1 MAGSQDMII
10 IVVMMMMMSSVFA
23 VLAGGAYFFT
33 KPQEGD
39 ECKGTSVGGNYVIDE
54 DGDCVLDYCDSGYT
68 QSGGGC
74 VVVVPDGEEDESGS
88 GSGSGNGEFVYEFIV
103 NVHNESSLRL
113 HLADIK
119 VDGIRPDSSQVTINI
134 QPNRYICG
142 TKTEECETTET
153 LGYIDAAGDM
163 TWSAWD
169 EEDEVVYTIGDVI
182 FTITSPT
189 KVNQFDISYQRP
201 TYAPGWIIKENGV
214 VVLTET
220 ANRGGDLEPTPI
232 TYNYTIP

>member
-1 MAGSQDMII
+1 MTGSQGMM

-23 VLAGGAYFFT
+23 VLAGGAYFLS

-39 ECKGTSVGGNYVIDE
+39 ECEGKSVGGNYVIDE
-54 DGDCVLDYCDSGYT
+54 DGDCVLDYCDYGYT
-68 QSGGGC
+68 ESGNGC
-74 VVVVPDGEEDESGS
+74 VAVVPDEDGGGGGGDGDDSPEEY
-88 GSGSGNGEFVYEFIV
+88 VYEFIV

-119 VDGIRPDSSQVTINI
+119 VDGIRPSSSQVTLNV

-142 TKTEECETTET
+142 SKTDECETTET
-153 LGYIDAAGDM
+153 LGYIDPAGDM

-169 EEDEVVYTIGDVI
+169 EEDEVVYTLGDVI

-189 KVNQFDISYQRP
+189 KVNQFDISYARP
-201 TYAPGWIIKENGV
+201 IYAPGWIIKENGV
-214 VVLTET
+214 VVLTEFQ
-220 ANRGGDLEPTPI
+220 NRGGDLEPIPV

>member
-1 MAGSQDMII
+1 MAGSQDMMM
-10 IVVMMMMMSSVFA
+10 IVVMVMMMSSVFA

-39 ECKGTSVGGNYVIDE
+39 ECKGSSVGGNYVIDE
-54 DGDCVLDYCDSGYT
+54 DGDCVLDYCDYGYT

-74 VVVVPDGEEDESGS
+74 VAVVPDEDEDGGGDDSP
-88 GSGSGNGEFVYEFIV
+88 EEYVYEFIV
-103 NVHNESSLRL
+103 NVHNEHSLRL

-119 VDGIRPDSSQVTINI
+119 VDGIRPDSSQVTINV

-142 TKTEECETTET
+142 TKTDECETTET

-169 EEDEVVYTIGDVI
+169 EEDDVVYTLGDTI

-201 TYAPGWIIKENGV
+201 TYAPGWIIKENNV
-214 VVLTET
+214 VVLTEDQ
-220 ANRGGDLEPTPI
+220 NRGGDLEPTPV
-232 TYNYTIP
+232 TYTYEIP